1 MGYWP
6 VQFSSDKVFVQS
18 IFQISTWKVFFIKN
32 IFIMKYLTDFRK
44 TLETGLGPRLRRV
57 TIFLFDETIALF
69 YQ

>member
-1 MGYWP
+1 
-6 VQFSSDKVFVQS
+6 
-18 IFQISTWKVFFIKN
+18 
-32 IFIMKYLTDFRK
+32 MKYLTDFRK